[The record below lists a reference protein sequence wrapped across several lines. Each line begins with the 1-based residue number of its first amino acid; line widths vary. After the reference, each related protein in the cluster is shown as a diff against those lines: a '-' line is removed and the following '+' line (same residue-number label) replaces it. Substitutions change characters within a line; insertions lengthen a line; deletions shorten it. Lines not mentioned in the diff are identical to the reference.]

1 MRSTEFL
8 KEAPPAR
15 YDDIGQAIGP
25 AAGTVG
31 AAQADAAGI
40 AQGQKNLN
48 AVKGFFGAKPTELK
62 DAPPGS
68 SIDPYVRARQ
78 GYKPATQQEIAAFQT
93 ANPTYGKVVDRDG
106 NPIKSGTPGV
116 TWDAGGEKATVQTAQ
131 AAAPMSRGDVHAG
144 AAGYNPDLERT
155 PGAAQAGQQGY
166 NYQPPAEPAAPAFA
180 GQTNEFD
187 GVDAERDRIAQLA
200 GVGRT
205 PGEAQAGQG
214 GYSPDVVQT
223 STPDPAAAKLP
234 TRPGQQTSGPTA
246 KAAPGVRPAIV
257 GYASSMGLYKDGK
270 PDPAAIKA
278 FQQKNGLTPDGII
291 GPDTSGAILSAAK
304 PGAAGS
310 GRGQQGVVATP
321 GAAGGGR
328 GKQGGPAAPQPYEK
342 TLPPMGNQ
350 QAATPAVPRR
360 DSNTQRQTLAK
371 TMPGPGGPAPVAQA
385 AAPAAPAPAAT
396 PAPAPKPAAAPPGA
410 LGSGTY
416 GITPAPTAPATPT
429 TAAGAA
435 AAARAKMGLATR
447 PVTAP
452 TNAQM
457 AKLQEGTG
465 KQSSFEYSVDHMR
478 RLSTMLKG

>member
-1 MRSTEFL
+1 MIS
-8 KEAPPAR
+8 
-15 YDDIGQAIGP
+15 
-25 AAGTVG
+25 
-31 AAQADAAGI
+31 
-40 AQGQKNLN
+40 
-48 AVKGFFGAKPTELK
+48 
-62 DAPPGS
+62 
-68 SIDPYVRARQ
+68 
-78 GYKPATQQEIAAFQT
+78 
-93 ANPTYGKVVDRDG
+93 
-106 NPIKSGTPGV
+106 
-116 TWDAGGEKATVQTAQ
+116 
-131 AAAPMSRGDVHAG
+131 
-144 AAGYNPDLERT
+144 
-155 PGAAQAGQQGY
+155 
-166 NYQPPAEPAAPAFA
+166 AEPAAPAFA

-246 KAAPGVRPAIV
+246 KTAPGVRPAIV

-304 PGAAGS
+304 PNAAGS

-321 GAAGGGR
+321 SAAGGGR
-328 GKQGGPAAPQPYEK
+328 GKQGVAPA
-342 TLPPMGNQ
+342 GIQ

-371 TMPGPGGPAPVAQA
+371 TMPGPGGPAPVAQT
-385 AAPAAPAPAAT
+385 AAPAAPAAT

>member
-1 MRSTEFL
+1 MKSSEFITE
-8 KEAPPAR
+8 APAR
-15 YDDIGQAIGP
+15 YDDSGQEIGP

-31 AAQADAAGI
+31 AAQADAARI
-40 AQGQKNLN
+40 AQGEKNLN
-48 AVKGFFGAKPTELK
+48 AVKGLFGVAPTELK
-62 DAPPGS
+62 DAPPGT
-68 SIDPYVRARQ
+68 SIDPFQRSRM
-78 GYKPATQQEIAAFQT
+78 GYKPANQQEIAAFQA
-93 ANPTYGKVVDRDG
+93 ANPNYGKVVDREG
-106 NPIKSGTPGV
+106 TPIKSGTPGV
-116 TWDAGGEKATVQTAQ
+116 TWDAGGEKAVVQTAQ
-131 AAAPMSRGDVHAG
+131 AAAPQSKGDVHAG
-144 AAGYNPDLERT
+144 AAGYNTDLERI

-214 GYSPDVVQT
+214 GYNPDVVQT
-223 STPDPAAAKLP
+223 STPDPAAAAKLP

-257 GYASSMGLYKDGK
+257 GYASSMGLYKNGK
-270 PDPAAIKA
+270 PDPVAIKA
-278 FQQKNGLTPDGII
+278 FQTKNGLTPDGII

-328 GKQGGPAAPQPYEK
+328 GKQGVAPA
-342 TLPPMGNQ
+342 GIQ

-385 AAPAAPAPAAT
+385 ATPAAPAAPLKPGLGNSPMRGGQPAQAAT
-396 PAPAPKPAAAPPGA
+396 PAATVAPA
-410 LGSGTY
+410 
-416 GITPAPTAPATPT
+416 ATPT

-457 AKLQEGTG
+457 AKLQESTG